1 MGLENCNFG
10 ISYPNTMSTN
20 RKTQSDKH
28 SLSGFDKLERFHP
41 YKTFLFF
48 GIVGSTVL
56 FLSVVFLY
64 FLTVSRMGTA
74 ENFVIPK
81 AFSVSTVFLLLSSYS
96 ISGAVKAFRNDSFR
110 NLKASLTG
118 TILLTV
124 IFCVAQVFGWQ
135 KMIEAGFYLDTN
147 PGIAYLYILSGLHLL
162 HVVGGLLYVSAVT
175 FSVFNKSTD
184 IVKSLLYF
192 TDELQATRLQ
202 LITAYWHFIDAL
214 WVLLFFMFLF
224 TF

>member
-1 MGLENCNFG
+1 
-10 ISYPNTMSTN
+10 MSTN
-20 RKTQSDKH
+20 RKTQSDK
-28 SLSGFDKLERFHP
+28 SRLSGFDKLERFHP

-64 FLTVSRMGTA
+64 FLTVSKMGTN
-74 ENFVIPK
+74 ENFVLPK
-81 AFSVSTVFLLLSSYS
+81 AFSVSTVFLLLSSYT
-96 ISGAVKAFRNDSFR
+96 ISSAVSAFRNDSFR

-118 TILLTV
+118 TFVLTT
-124 IFCVAQVFGWQ
+124 IFCVAQVIGWQ
-135 KMIEAGFYLDTN
+135 KMVESGFYLDSN
-147 PGIAYLYILSGLHLL
+147 PGIAYLYILSALHLL
-162 HVVGGLLYVSAVT
+162 HVVGGMLYLSAIT
-175 FSVFNKSTD
+175 FSVFNKSND
-184 IVKSLLYF
+184 IVKSLMYF

-202 LITAYWHFIDAL
+202 LVTAYWHFIDAL

>member
-1 MGLENCNFG
+1 
-10 ISYPNTMSTN
+10 MSTN
-20 RKTQSDKH
+20 RKTHRDK
-28 SLSGFDKLERFHP
+28 SKLSGFEKLERFHP

-64 FLTVSRMGTA
+64 FLTVSRIGAA
-74 ENFVIPK
+74 ENFVLPK
-81 AFSVSTVFLLLSSYS
+81 AFSVSTVFLILSSYT
-96 ISGAVKAFRNDSFR
+96 ISGAVSAFRNDSFR

-118 TILLTV
+118 TFVLTI
-124 IFCVAQVFGWQ
+124 IFCVAQVIGWQ
-135 KMIEAGFYLDTN
+135 KMVASGFYLDSN
-147 PGIAYLYILSGLHLL
+147 PGIAYLYILSALHLL
-162 HVVGGLLYVSAVT
+162 HVVGGLFYLLAITLTVY
-175 FSVFNKSTD
+175 NKSND

-192 TDELQATRLQ
+192 TNELQATRLQ
-202 LITAYWHFIDAL
+202 LVTAYWHFIDAL